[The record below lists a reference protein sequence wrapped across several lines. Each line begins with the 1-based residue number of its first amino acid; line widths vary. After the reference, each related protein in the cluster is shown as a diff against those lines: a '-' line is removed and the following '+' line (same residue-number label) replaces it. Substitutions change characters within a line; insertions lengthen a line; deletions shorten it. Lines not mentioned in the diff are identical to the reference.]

1 MEKELMNRES
11 DYIQNPDYGFIRDS
25 VISLKQEGRCYA
37 YEKWQVE
44 EIQKLFK
51 MRYNKEIKYK
61 CNGWYYTICT

>member
-1 MEKELMNRES
+1 MKKELISKES
-11 DYIQNPDYGFIRDS
+11 DYVQNPDYGFIRDS

-51 MRYNKEIKYK
+51 IRYNRETKYK
-61 CNGWYYTICT
+61 FYDWYYLICT